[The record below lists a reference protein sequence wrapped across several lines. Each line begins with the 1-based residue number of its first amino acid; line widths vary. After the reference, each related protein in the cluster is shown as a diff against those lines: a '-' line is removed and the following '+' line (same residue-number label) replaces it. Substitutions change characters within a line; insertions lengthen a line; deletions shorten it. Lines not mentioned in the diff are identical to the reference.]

1 MVYLIFKVQYSNFLG
16 YSRQKIVDRTEKNML
31 AYPEKM
37 DVSKWSCLYTM
48 DNYIALN
55 LIFGTLF
62 QNYVC
67 SMAPKAQQKGKIT
80 PFVMVSC
87 LNGFKTL

>member
-1 MVYLIFKVQYSNFLG
+1 MVYLIFRLLDYYYRKYSNCSG
-16 YSRQKIVDRTEKNML
+16 YSRQKIEDRTEKMM
-31 AYPEKM
+31 ATYPKKM

-62 QNYVC
+62 QNYVVWH
-67 SMAPKAQQKGKIT
+67 QRHNRRER
-80 PFVMVSC
+80 
-87 LNGFKTL
+87 LHLL